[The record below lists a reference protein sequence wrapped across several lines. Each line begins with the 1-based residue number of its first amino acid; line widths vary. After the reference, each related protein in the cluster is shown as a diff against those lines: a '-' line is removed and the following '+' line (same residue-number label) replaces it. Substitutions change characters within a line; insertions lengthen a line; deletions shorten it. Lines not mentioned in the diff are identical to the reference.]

1 VDLMTFPATL
11 LDLILVFTLLEW
23 LVLALRRQR
32 TGRGMP
38 VLDLSLG
45 LLPGFLL
52 MLALRVAAPSQV
64 PAEALLFCA
73 AAGLAHA
80 SDFLRRNR
88 QADHAAS
95 TQPLVTGSV

>member
-1 VDLMTFPATL
+1 MTFPATL
-11 LDLILVFTLLEW
+11 LDLILAFTLLEW

-64 PAEALLFCA
+64 PAETLLFCA
-73 AAGLAHA
+73 AAGLAHG

-88 QADHAAS
+88 MADSAAATPSIHA
-95 TQPLVTGSV
+95 GDI

>member
-1 VDLMTFPATL
+1 MTFPATL
-11 LDLILVFTLLEW
+11 LDLILAFTLLEW

-45 LLPGFLL
+45 LLPGFML

-64 PAEALLFCA
+64 PAETLLFCA
-73 AAGLAHA
+73 AAGLAHG

-88 QADHAAS
+88 MADSAAATPSTHA
-95 TQPLVTGSV
+95 GDI